1 MNLVF
6 LNSDMH
12 KLVHATNVKTINRI
26 LKDNSKTVIDLKR
39 LNKLRKLVG
48 NSEISVNK

>member
-1 MNLVF
+1 
-6 LNSDMH
+6 MH
-12 KLVHATNVKTINRI
+12 KLVHATNVKTIKRI
-26 LKDNSKTVIDLKR
+26 LIENSKTIMDLKR